1 MDEIIYPDHMKN
13 DFLELLRNNT
23 GKIEDSFGIS
33 LSLRGNK
40 IMFDG
45 EPGNVRK
52 FKKYIAQLLDLDRTR
67 GNLSANDL
75 HMSLSM
81 IDVEKMNTLKN
92 ELGDKL
98 SIPVNGKEVR
108 PKTFN
113 QKQYIR
119 AIMKN
124 DLVFGLGPAGT
135 GKTYLAISMGL
146 NHLLSKR
153 VERIV
158 LTRPVVEAG
167 EKLGF
172 LPGDIQQKVNPY
184 FRPIYDALYNLIG
197 FERTAE
203 LIEKEIIEI
212 APLAYMRGRTIDNAF
227 ILLDEGQN
235 TLNSQMKM
243 FLTRFGQNSKVVITA
258 DVTQIDLP
266 EPKKS
271 GIFNAVKVLDRI
283 QGIKIITLTKS
294 DVVRHSLVQKII
306 EAYDSHEKM
315 HEEKHDGKRDAR
327 RDGKGDGKR
336 DRKYEKKHDVRHG
349 ARQETKHDAKHDA
362 KHETKHDA
370 KHDAK
375 PGLKHDGIGEGKHM

>member
-1 MDEIIYPDHMKN
+1 MDEIIYPENLKTN
-13 DFLELLRNNT
+13 LLDLIHNNT
-23 GKIEDSFGIS
+23 TRMEDSFGIS
-33 LSLRGNK
+33 LALRGNK

-45 EPGNVRK
+45 HTQNQKK
-52 FKKYIAQLLDLDRTR
+52 FKQYMNHILKLSSEKGELNATDLE
-67 GNLSANDL
+67 
-75 HMSLSM
+75 MSLSM
-81 IDVEKMNTLKN
+81 AEENKM
-92 ELGDKL
+92 E
-98 SIPVNGKEVR
+98 SIPQELEKKIKIIINGKEVS

-113 QKQYIR
+113 QKAYLR
-119 AIMKN
+119 AILDN
-124 DLVFGLGPAGT
+124 DVVFGIGPAGT
-135 GKTYLAISMGL
+135 GKTFLAISMAL
-146 NHLLSKR
+146 HHLLSKK

-184 FRPIYDALYNLIG
+184 FRPIYDALYHLIG

-258 DVTQIDLP
+258 DISQIDLP

-271 GIFNAVKVLDRI
+271 GIFRALKILKNIR
-283 QGIKIITLTKS
+283 GINIVTLTKR
-294 DVVRHSLVQKII
+294 DVVRHVLVQKII
-306 EAYDSHEKM
+306 DAYEASE
-315 HEEKHDGKRDAR
+315 G
-327 RDGKGDGKR
+327 
-336 DRKYEKKHDVRHG
+336 EKK
-349 ARQETKHDAKHDA
+349 
-362 KHETKHDA
+362 
-370 KHDAK
+370 
-375 PGLKHDGIGEGKHM
+375 